1 MTPDNP
7 LRPDQEQRM
16 DRIVAFVR
24 IGVAQMFCVI
34 ECTKTIALACVE
46 QPWGTAYP
54 SGNLRRPKARF
65 FIKNKWK
72 HKVTSVRP
80 RRRHRFRQHPI

>member
-54 SGNLRRPKARF
+54 LRQPKAPQGQIF
-65 FIKNKWK
+65 Y
-72 HKVTSVRP
+72 
-80 RRRHRFRQHPI
+80 